1 MYSQHTYDVP
11 CYITQIHTTINMILT
26 THFPLLRPYSTAFVI
41 RCLYCSMLAA
51 DSMSDGFVVASVGLY
66 CFMAMQ
72 IRNHYYHILPT
83 AHKVQGTSDK
93 LSALQTQY
101 ISVIIQQA
109 MHLNKPKSD
118 LKVGEVMLHDF
129 AENIQYVL
137 QGQEQG
143 LY

>member
-1 MYSQHTYDVP
+1 MYSGHTYDVP
-11 CYITQIHTTINMILT
+11 CYINQINTSINTILT

-41 RCLYCSMLAA
+41 RCLYCGMLAA

-72 IRNHYYHILPT
+72 IRNHYYILPT
-83 AHKVQGTSDK
+83 AHKVQDTSDK

-101 ISVIIQQA
+101 ISAVIKQA

-118 LKVGEVMLHDF
+118 LKVCEVMLQDF
-129 AENIQYVL
+129 AQNIQYLL
-137 QGQEQG
+137 QGQEQD